1 MNCTAS
7 SYFIPLSM
15 RAKATKTGA
24 LRRTIQRTGE
34 IKKRWREEQKIK
46 SQSSHG
52 YKVIHMREKGGE
64 GVLNLGKKPGKPTGV
79 RRFTNALLG
88 Q

>member
-7 SYFIPLSM
+7 SYFIPVSM

-24 LRRTIQRTGE
+24 LKRTIQRTGE
-34 IKKRWREEQKIK
+34 RKKRWREEQKIK
-46 SQSSHG
+46 SQSSDG

-64 GVLNLGKKPGKPTGV
+64 GGVKPGKKAWETYRG
-79 RRFTNALLG
+79 A
-88 Q
+88 

>member
-24 LRRTIQRTGE
+24 LRDQGSSKQERER
-34 IKKRWREEQKIK
+34 KKRWREEQKIK

-52 YKVIHMREKGGE
+52 YKVICQKGR
-64 GVLNLGKKPGKPTGV
+64 GVKPGKGAWETSRG
-79 RRFTNALLG
+79 A
-88 Q
+88 